1 MPSGPLAGRK
11 TVRHDGSL
19 NVKKGFPVSDAL
31 ARPLSDLAR
40 ALDERRVTALELA
53 EAAIVNHGRWDA
65 QLKAY
70 MQWAPELARQLARTA
85 DAAFASHVRVG
96 PLQGIPV
103 AVKDN
108 YAMNGFPTYAGSK
121 HRLPPVWEQDGPLM
135 ANVRRQLGVFMG
147 KTHMVEFAFGGTG
160 VNAHWGCP
168 RNPWDAAQPRSPGG
182 SSSGAGVSLHE
193 GSALLAFGSDT
204 AGSVRIP
211 AAATGTVGLKITAG
225 RWPADGI
232 VPLSRVYDTPG
243 ILVRS
248 AADAVY
254 CFGAL
259 DPAWG
264 DARAFERAAGSCE
277 LGGVRIG
284 LGDPLMWE
292 GCAPGIAEAA
302 KEALDAL
309 ARAGA
314 RVSAKDLPE
323 AKDANAIFLE
333 GGVSGPELRAFL
345 DLDLPEWI
353 DSIDPINAPV
363 IAKTASL
370 SASVY
375 LGRQYRLA
383 KLAAAAQTRF
393 DDIDVLA
400 CPTLCVTPPALREI
414 EDSESHW
421 RVNRLLVRNTVPG
434 NYLGL
439 CAITL
444 PVGRDRA
451 GMPVGLQLTAR
462 GGQEERL
469 LAIAWAAER
478 LLGLPADRLG
488 RPPLLA

>member
-1 MPSGPLAGRK
+1 M
-11 TVRHDGSL
+11 
-19 NVKKGFPVSDAL
+19 KKGLPVPDTL
-31 ARPLSDLAR
+31 APSISDLAR
-40 ALDERRVTALELA
+40 ALDDRQVTALELA
-53 EAAIVNHGRWDA
+53 EAAIANHAHRDA
-65 QLKAY
+65 QLRAY
-70 MQWAPELARQLARTA
+70 MQWAPELARQLARAA
-85 DAAFASHVRVG
+85 DAAFALHVRVG
-96 PLQGIPV
+96 ALQGIPV

-108 YAMNGFPTYAGSK
+108 YAMTGFPTFAGSK
-121 HRLPPVWEQDGPLM
+121 HRLPPVWEQDGPLI
-135 ANVRRQLGVFMG
+135 AEIRRQLGVFMG

-160 VNAHWGCP
+160 MNAHWGCP
-168 RNPWDAAQPRSPGG
+168 RNPWDASEPRSPGG

-211 AAATGTVGLKITAG
+211 ASATGTVGLKVTAG

-259 DPAWG
+259 DPKWG
-264 DARAFERAAGSCE
+264 NARAFERDARSCE

-292 GCAPGIAEAA
+292 GCAPGIAEVA
-302 KEALDAL
+302 KEALDVL
-309 ARAGA
+309 TRAGA
-314 RVSAKDLPE
+314 HLKTKELPE

-375 LGRQYRLA
+375 LSRQYRLV
-383 KLAAAAQTRF
+383 KLAAAAQARF

-400 CPTLCVTPPALREI
+400 CPTICVTPPTLREI
-414 EDSESHW
+414 EDSDSHW
-421 RVNRLLVRNTVPG
+421 RINRMLVRNTVPG

-469 LAIAWAAER
+469 LSIAWAAER
-478 LLGLPADRLG
+478 ELGMPVDRLG
-488 RPPLLA
+488 RPPLLT

>member
-1 MPSGPLAGRK
+1 M
-11 TVRHDGSL
+11 
-19 NVKKGFPVSDAL
+19 KKGLPVTDAL
-31 ARPLSDLAR
+31 ARPISDLAR
-40 ALDERRVTALELA
+40 ALDERQVSALELA
-53 EAAIVNHGRWDA
+53 EAAIANHAGRDA

-70 MQWAPELARQLARTA
+70 MQWAPELARQLARAA
-85 DAAFASHVRVG
+85 DAAFASNVRVG
-96 PLQGIPV
+96 DLQGIPV

-108 YAMNGFPTYAGSK
+108 YAMTGFPTYAGSK
-121 HRLPPVWEQDGPLM
+121 HRLPPIWEQDGPM
-135 ANVRRQLGVFMG
+135 IAEVRRQLGVFMG

-160 VNAHWGCP
+160 MNAHWGCP
-168 RNPWDAAQPRSPGG
+168 RNPWDAREPRSPGG

-211 AAATGTVGLKITAG
+211 ASATGTVGLKVTAG

-259 DPAWG
+259 DPKWG
-264 DARAFERAAGSCE
+264 DARTFESDARTCE

-292 GCAPGIAEAA
+292 GCAPGIAEVV
-302 KEALDAL
+302 KEALDVL
-309 ARAGA
+309 TRAGA
-314 RVSAKDLPE
+314 HLKTKQLPE

-363 IAKTASL
+363 IAKTAAL

-375 LGRQYRLA
+375 LSRQYRLA
-383 KLAAAAQTRF
+383 KLAAAAQGRF

-400 CPTLCVTPPALREI
+400 CPTICVTPPTLREI
-414 EDSESHW
+414 EDSDSHW
-421 RVNRLLVRNTVPG
+421 RINRLLVRNTVPG

-444 PVGRDRA
+444 PVGRDRL

-478 LLGLPADRLG
+478 QLGLPADRLG